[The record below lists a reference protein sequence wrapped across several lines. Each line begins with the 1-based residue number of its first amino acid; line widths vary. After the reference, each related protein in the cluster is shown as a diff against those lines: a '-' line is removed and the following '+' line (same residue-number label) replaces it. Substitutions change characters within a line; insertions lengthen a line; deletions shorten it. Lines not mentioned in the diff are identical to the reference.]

1 MILSQVV
8 QHIPQGFLQTVEEV
22 ERNAKVSANLY
33 IEKFFNNSEL
43 CITIFRRCVDC
54 LLVCNTNVDR

>member
-8 QHIPQGFLQTVEEV
+8 QHVPQGFLQTVEEV

-43 CITIFRRCVDC
+43 CIALFRRCVDC
-54 LLVCNTNVDR
+54 LLVRNTNVDR